1 MVAASPPEPCPR
13 SMSPVFMTVGMPWEG
28 CSMDQKVE
36 KMLERL
42 ADRLGALLKKHPDW
56 QETADQLEAS
66 LESADLEVE
75 TDKSSPKAF
84 ATSLFENNPKLS
96 RLAETALKNRV
107 DLYQID
113 SPFDLVNNLLPS
125 DHHLD

>member
-1 MVAASPPEPCPR
+1 
-13 SMSPVFMTVGMPWEG
+13 
-28 CSMDQKVE
+28 MDQKVE
-36 KMLERL
+36 KMMNRLSERL
-42 ADRLGALLKKHPDW
+42 AILLVKDPDW
-56 QETADQLEAS
+56 SETADQIEQLLDDAG
-66 LESADLEVE
+66 LQVEVQ
-75 TDKSSPKAF
+75 KSGPMAF
-84 ATSLFENNPKLS
+84 ATSLFLDNPKLS